1 MLRGGHSVVSQIV
14 EDKLSQTV
22 GIILAG
28 LSKSENF
35 VDDDPVIGSST
46 SPLSSSAWSRRW
58 VGRN

>member
-35 VDDDPVIGSST
+35 VDDDPGHRVFDITLKQQRVVPSLG
-46 SPLSSSAWSRRW
+46 W
-58 VGRN
+58 